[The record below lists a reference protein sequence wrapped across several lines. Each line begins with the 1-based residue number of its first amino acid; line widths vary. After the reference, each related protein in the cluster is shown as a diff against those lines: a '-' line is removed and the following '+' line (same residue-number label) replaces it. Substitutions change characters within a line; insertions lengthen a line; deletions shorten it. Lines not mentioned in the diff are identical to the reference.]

1 MLIVARR
8 RQFTRATRAG
18 SVGTVTDETSVERS
32 MPFPAQDHGCPGWRA
47 EMAQRISAFDW
58 TTTSLGAIENWPRS
72 LTATVQMLLASPVPL
87 VLLWDQPGY
96 MIYND
101 AYAVFAGG
109 RHPYLLGCPVESG
122 WPEVAEFNRHVMTTC
137 LAGGTLSYR
146 DKELVLL
153 RDGKP
158 EDVWMD
164 LYYSPVA
171 DDSGAPAGVLAVVVE
186 TTARV
191 LTERWRQRAEA
202 ELNETNARLQLALNT
217 GAVLGTW
224 VLDVRTGKVS
234 GDERF
239 ARTFSFPLEEAA
251 RGVEL
256 NAATQMIH
264 PEDQALNDRL
274 TTEAI
279 RSGQPFRAEYRIRR
293 PDGEYIWVQ
302 ANGYC
307 EFDEHGEP
315 TRFPGVLIDIH
326 ERKIAEQS
334 LRQLTE
340 TLEQRVADAVAAR
353 ALAEEQLRQ
362 AQKMEA
368 IGSLTGGVA
377 HDFNNVLQVINGNL
391 QMLAADA
398 HDDPVMLR
406 RLSAATDAVKRG
418 AKLAAHLL
426 AFARR
431 QPLSPTVLNPRRLL
445 AGMSEMLHRALGE
458 TVRIETVLSDNLWH
472 VQADRNQLE
481 NALLNLAINARDAMQ
496 ADGTLTVRATNRV
509 LDDAFC
515 RGKPEL
521 SPGEYVEF
529 SVADTGCGMPPDVL
543 QRAFEPFFTTKPDGH
558 GTGLGLSMVFGF
570 VRQSGGHIA
579 IDSDVGRGTTVSLFF
594 PRCCEPETVE
604 TVDQTAAPAGGGET
618 ILVVEDDADVRLT
631 AVEMLAQLGYK
642 VLTASNGDAAVEL
655 IDSDVPID
663 LLFTDVVMPGDVK
676 SVELA
681 QRAAARSPA
690 VPTLFT
696 SGYTRDEIVHHGKL
710 DTGITLLSKPYRRD
724 DLARMVRS
732 VLRAGVTHA
741 SGAAGLDEGRIAAC
755 VPPAAYD
762 CANEPARKTSSRAA
776 DEPAHSPRM
785 PAHVLLVDDDAA
797 SREALCELLSALG
810 LACTAVASAEEALP
824 LVRLHRYEI
833 LFTDLTLPGM
843 SGDNLAR
850 AVLRE
855 QPEIRVLLVSGYG
868 KSAEIGEPIPGARLL
883 GKPVDIVQLRRELAH
898 WNDHIEA
905 ASWPAG
911 AK

>member
-1 MLIVARR
+1 
-8 RQFTRATRAG
+8 
-18 SVGTVTDETSVERS
+18 
-32 MPFPAQDHGCPGWRA
+32 MPFPLKDHGCPGWNG
-47 EMAQRISAFDW
+47 EMAHRISGFDW
-58 TTTSLGAIENWPRS
+58 AATDLGPIESWPRS
-72 LTATVQMLLASPVPL
+72 LTAIVQLLLASPVPL
-87 VLLWDQPGY
+87 VLLWGKPGY

-109 RHPYLLGCPVESG
+109 RHPYLLGCPVEHG
-122 WPEVAEFNRHVMTTC
+122 WPEVAEFNRHVMRTC

-171 DDSGAPAGVLAVVVE
+171 DDSGAPAGVLSIVVE

-191 LTERWRQRAEA
+191 LTDRWRQRAEA
-202 ELNETNARLQLALNT
+202 ELHETNERLQLALNT

-224 VLDVRTGKVS
+224 VFDVRTDTVT

-239 ARTFSFPLEEAA
+239 ARTFSLPLEEAA
-251 RGVEL
+251 KGVL
-256 NAATQMIH
+256 RNTVTQMTH
-264 PEDQALNDRL
+264 PDDQALIERL
-274 TTEAI
+274 SAEAI
-279 RSGQPFRAEYRIRR
+279 RTGQPFRVEYRIRR
-293 PDGEYIWVQ
+293 PDGEYVWVQ
-302 ANGYC
+302 ANGRC
-307 EFDEHGEP
+307 EFDDQGEP
-315 TRFPGVLIDIH
+315 KRFPGVLIDIH

-340 TLEQRVADAVAAR
+340 TLEQRVADAIAAR

-368 IGSLTGGVA
+368 IGGLTGGVA

-391 QMLAADA
+391 QMLAAEAGDN
-398 HDDPVMLR
+398 PVALR
-406 RLSAATDAVKRG
+406 RLRAATDAVKRG

-458 TVRIETVLSDNLWH
+458 TVKVETVLNSDLWN

-496 ADGTLTVRATNRV
+496 ADGTLTIRASNRT
-509 LDDAFC
+509 LDPAFC
-515 RGKPEL
+515 RGTPEL
-521 SPGEYVEF
+521 SPGEYVVF
-529 SVADTGCGMPPDVL
+529 SVTDTGAGMPPEVL
-543 QRAFEPFFTTKPDGH
+543 QRVFEPFFTTKPDGH

-570 VRQSGGHIA
+570 VKQSGGHTV
-579 IDSDVGRGTTVSLFF
+579 IDSVVGHGTTVSLFF

-604 TVDQTAAPAGGGET
+604 TVDQTSAPAGGGET

-642 VLTASNGDAAVEL
+642 VLTASSGDAALEL
-655 IDSDVPID
+655 MDSDVQID
-663 LLFTDVVMPGDVK
+663 LLFTDVVVPGQVK
-676 SVELA
+676 SVEVA
-681 QRAAARSPA
+681 QHAAARSPA

-710 DTGITLLSKPYRRD
+710 DAGITLLSKPYRRD

-732 VLRAGVTHA
+732 VLRAGVV
-741 SGAAGLDEGRIAAC
+741 GLPDGQIAAC
-755 VPPAAYD
+755 VPPSAYD
-762 CANEPARKTSSRAA
+762 PASVAETPPSRPPGTPARL
-776 DEPAHSPRM
+776 
-785 PAHVLLVDDDAA
+785 LLVEDDTD
-797 SREALCELLSALG
+797 SREALGDLLAALG
-810 LACTAVASAEEALP
+810 LDCTAVASAEEALTRVP
-824 LVRLHRYEI
+824 AQRYDV
-833 LFTDLTLPGM
+833 LLTDLTLPGM
-843 SGDNLAR
+843 SGDDLAR
-850 AVLRE
+850 AVRRL
-855 QPEIRVLLVSGYG
+855 QPDIRVLVVSGYG
-868 KSAEIGEPIPGARLL
+868 PNAQIGDAIPGARLL
-883 GKPVDIVQLRRELAH
+883 GKPLDIAQLRRELAD
-898 WNDHIEA
+898 WLDHTEA
-905 ASWPAG
+905 AS
-911 AK
+911 

>member
-1 MLIVARR
+1 
-8 RQFTRATRAG
+8 
-18 SVGTVTDETSVERS
+18 
-32 MPFPAQDHGCPGWRA
+32 MPFPAQDHGCPGWRG

-58 TTTSLGAIENWPRS
+58 AATGLGAIEHWPRS
-72 LTATVQMLLASPVPL
+72 LTATVQLLLASPVPL
-87 VLLWDQPGY
+87 VLLWGKPGY

-109 RHPYLLGCPVESG
+109 RHPYLLGCPVEIG
-122 WPEVAEFNRHVMTTC
+122 WPEVAEFNRHVMSTC
-137 LAGGTLSYR
+137 LAGDTLSYR

-153 RDGKP
+153 RDGNP

-202 ELNETNARLQLALNT
+202 ELHETNERLQLALNT

-224 VLDVRTGKVS
+224 VLDVRTGKVT

-239 ARTFSFPLEEAA
+239 ARTFSFSVEEAVQ
-251 RGVEL
+251 GVERGS
-256 NAATQMIH
+256 ATQVIH
-264 PEDQALNDRL
+264 PDDQPLNDRL
-274 TTEAI
+274 TIEAI
-279 RSGQPFRAEYRIRR
+279 RTGEPFRAEYRIRR
-293 PDGEYIWVQ
+293 PDGEYMWVQ
-302 ANGYC
+302 ANGQC
-307 EFDEHGEP
+307 QFDEHGQP
-315 TRFPGVLIDIH
+315 TRFPGVLIDVH

-340 TLEQRVADAVAAR
+340 TLEQRVADEVAAR
-353 ALAEEQLRQ
+353 ALAEDQLRQ

-398 HDDPVMLR
+398 GDNPATQR
-406 RLSAATDAVKRG
+406 RLSAATEAVKRG

-458 TVRIETVLSDNLWH
+458 TIKIETVLSDDLWH

-496 ADGTLTVRATNRV
+496 ADGTLTVRAANRV
-509 LDDAFC
+509 LDPAFC
-515 RGKPEL
+515 RDKPDL
-521 SPGEYVEF
+521 SPGEYVVF
-529 SVADTGCGMPPDVL
+529 SVTDTGAGMSPDVL
-543 QRAFEPFFTTKPDGH
+543 QRVFEPFFTTKPDGH

-570 VRQSGGHIA
+570 VRQSGGHTVIE
-579 IDSDVGRGTTVSLFF
+579 SEVGSGTTVSLFF
-594 PRCCEPETVE
+594 PRCREPETVE
-604 TVDQTAAPAGGGET
+604 TVDQTTAPAGGGET

-642 VLTASNGDAAVEL
+642 VLTASSGDAAIEF
-655 IDSDVPID
+655 IESDVPID
-663 LLFTDVVMPGDVK
+663 LLFTDVVMPGIVK

-681 QRAAARSPA
+681 QRAAARKPP

-710 DTGITLLSKPYRRD
+710 DAGITLLSKPYRRD
-724 DLARMVRS
+724 DLARKVRH
-732 VLRAGVTHA
+732 VLRAGVA
-741 SGAAGLDEGRIAAC
+741 GAAAAASVADGQIAAC
-755 VPPAAYD
+755 VPPAVYGCGTQSKVETHRRAV
-762 CANEPARKTSSRAA
+762 APAGASTRAA
-776 DEPAHSPRM
+776 RSTRHTAR
-785 PAHVLLVDDDAA
+785 VLLVEDDAD
-797 SREALCELLSALG
+797 SRDALRELLAALG
-810 LACTAVASAEEALP
+810 LHCTAVASAEEALTLLP
-824 LVRLHRYEI
+824 TQRYEV

-868 KSAEIGEPIPGARLL
+868 DSAEIGDTIPGARLL
-883 GKPVDIVQLRRELAH
+883 GKPVDIMQLRRELAE
-898 WNDHIEA
+898 WLDHTAA
-905 ASWPAG
+905 AS
-911 AK
+911 

>member
-1 MLIVARR
+1 
-8 RQFTRATRAG
+8 
-18 SVGTVTDETSVERS
+18 
-32 MPFPAQDHGCPGWRA
+32 MPFPAQDHGCPGWRG
-47 EMAQRISAFDW
+47 EMARRISEFDW
-58 TTTSLGAIENWPRS
+58 SATGIGPTESWPRS

-87 VLLWDQPGY
+87 VLLWDKAGY

-109 RHPYLLGCPVESG
+109 RHPYLLGCPVENG
-122 WPEVAEFNRHVMTTC
+122 WPEVAEFNRHVMNTC

-153 RDGKP
+153 REGKP

-164 LYYSPVA
+164 LYYSPVP
-171 DDSGAPAGVLAVVVE
+171 DDSGAPAGVLAIVVE
-186 TTARV
+186 TTSRV
-191 LTERWRQRAEA
+191 LTERWRHRAEA
-202 ELNETNARLQLALNT
+202 ELQETNERLQLALNT

-224 VLDVRTGKVS
+224 VVDMQSGKVT

-239 ARTFSFPLEEAA
+239 ARTFSFSVEEAA
-251 RGVEL
+251 KGVEHD
-256 NAATQMIH
+256 AARRMIH
-264 PEDQALNDRL
+264 PDDQSLLERLNSDAARV
-274 TTEAI
+274 
-279 RSGQPFRAEYRIRR
+279 GKQFRVEYRIRR
-293 PDGEYIWVQ
+293 ADGEYRWVQ
-302 ANGYC
+302 ANGQC
-307 EFDEHGEP
+307 EFDENGEP

-340 TLEQRVADAVAAR
+340 TLEQRVTDAVAAR

-391 QMLAADA
+391 QMMAADA
-398 HDDPVMLR
+398 GDNPATLR

-445 AGMSEMLHRALGE
+445 AGMSEMLHRSLGE
-458 TVRIETVLSDNLWH
+458 TVRIETVLSDDLWH

-481 NALLNLAINARDAMQ
+481 NALLNLAINARDAMK
-496 ADGTLTVRATNRV
+496 ADGTLTVRAANRV
-509 LDDAFC
+509 LDAAFC
-515 RGKPEL
+515 HDKPEL
-521 SPGEYVEF
+521 TPGEYVVF
-529 SVADTGCGMPPDVL
+529 SVTDTGAGMSPEVL
-543 QRAFEPFFTTKPDGH
+543 EHVFEPFFTTKPDGH

-570 VRQSGGHIA
+570 AKQSGGHTLIE
-579 IDSDVGRGTTVSLFF
+579 SEVGRGTTVSLFF
-594 PRCCEPETVE
+594 PRCREPETAE
-604 TVDQTAAPAGGGET
+604 AVDQTSAPVGGGET

-642 VLTASNGDAAVEL
+642 VLTASSGDAALEFFH
-655 IDSDVPID
+655 SDVPID
-663 LLFTDVVMPGDVK
+663 LLFTDVVMPGKIK

-681 QRAAARSPA
+681 RRAAAHVPA

-710 DTGITLLSKPYRRD
+710 DAGITLLSKPYRRD
-724 DLARMVRS
+724 DLARKVRS
-732 VLRAGVTHA
+732 VLRASGEAAARAA
-741 SGAAGLDEGRIAAC
+741 SLGKMTDREIAAC
-755 VPPAAYD
+755 VPSVAYD
-762 CANEPARKTSSRAA
+762 PPGAETTAREVPPQQTGNPEAT
-776 DEPAHSPRM
+776 PPRS
-785 PAHVLLVDDDAA
+785 PAHVLLVEDDAD
-797 SREALCELLSALG
+797 SREALSSLLGALG
-810 LACTAVASAEEALP
+810 LDCTSVASAEEALP
-824 LVRLHRYEI
+824 LVPAQRYDI
-833 LFTDLTLPGM
+833 LCTDLTLPGM

-855 QPEIRVLLVSGYG
+855 QPDVRVLLVSGYG
-868 KSAEIGEPIPGARLL
+868 SNAPIGDSIPGARML
-883 GKPVDIVQLRRELAH
+883 GKPLDIAQLRQELAGWLH
-898 WNDHIEA
+898 PSEA
-905 ASWPAG
+905 AS
-911 AK
+911 

>member
-1 MLIVARR
+1 VQARDARR
-8 RQFTRATRAG
+8 QSGDTFID
-18 SVGTVTDETSVERS
+18 VTSVERS
-32 MPFPAQDHGCPGWRA
+32 MPFPAQDHGCTGWRG

-58 TTTSLGAIENWPRS
+58 AATSLGAIENWPRS
-72 LTATVQMLLASPVPL
+72 LTATTQLLLASPVPL
-87 VLLWDQPGY
+87 VLLWGKPGY

-101 AYAVFAGG
+101 AYAIFAGG
-109 RHPYLLGCPVESG
+109 RHPYLLGCPVEQG
-122 WPEVAEFNRHVMTTC
+122 WPEVADFNRHVMATC

-171 DDSGAPAGVLAVVVE
+171 DDSGAPAGVLAMVVE
-186 TTARV
+186 TTERV
-191 LTERWRQRAEA
+191 HTERSRQRAEA
-202 ELNETNARLQLALNT
+202 ELHETNERLQLALNT

-239 ARTFSFPLEEAA
+239 ARTFSFPREEAA
-251 RGVEL
+251 KGVERD
-256 NAATQMIH
+256 AVIQMIH
-264 PEDQALNDRL
+264 PDDQALNDQL
-274 TTEAI
+274 TADAI
-279 RSGQPFRAEYRIRR
+279 RTGEPFRAEFRIRR
-293 PDGEYIWVQ
+293 PAGDYLWVQ
-302 ANGYC
+302 TNGRC

-340 TLEQRVADAVAAR
+340 TLEQRVADAIAAR

-398 HDDPVMLR
+398 GGDPVTLR
-406 RLSAATDAVKRG
+406 RLSAATEAVKRG

-445 AGMSEMLHRALGE
+445 RGMSEMLHRALGE
-458 TVRIETVLSDNLWH
+458 TVRIETVLSDDLWN
-472 VQADRNQLE
+472 VQVDRNQLE

-509 LDDAFC
+509 LDAAFC

-521 SPGEYVEF
+521 SAGEYVVF
-529 SVADTGCGMPPDVL
+529 SVTDTGAGMSPEIL
-543 QRAFEPFFTTKPDGH
+543 QRVFEPFFTTKPDGH

-570 VRQSGGHIA
+570 VRQSGGHTL
-579 IDSDVGRGTTVSLFF
+579 IDSEVGRGTTVSLFF
-594 PRCCEPETVE
+594 PRSCEAETSE
-604 TVDQTAAPAGGGET
+604 TVDETTAPNGGGET
-618 ILVVEDDADVRLT
+618 VLIVEDDADVRLT

-642 VLTASNGDAAVEL
+642 VLTASSGDAAIEF

-663 LLFTDVVMPGDVK
+663 LLFTDVVMPGKVK

-681 QRAAARSPA
+681 QRAAARTPA

-710 DTGITLLSKPYRRD
+710 DAGITLLSKPYRRD
-724 DLARMVRS
+724 DLARKVRG
-732 VLRAGVTHA
+732 VLRAGAGAPARLPLPVTVA
-741 SGAAGLDEGRIAAC
+741 DGLIAAC
-755 VPPAAYD
+755 VPPAVYD
-762 CANEPARKTSSRAA
+762 PGRESRQQNAQYASETASRSQSTSRM
-776 DEPAHSPRM
+776 AHSPGT
-785 PAHVLLVDDDAA
+785 PARVLLVEDDVD
-797 SREALCELLSALG
+797 SREACGELLNALG
-810 LACTAVASAEEALP
+810 LDCTAVASAEEALA
-824 LVRLHRYEI
+824 LVPAQHFDI

-843 SGDNLAR
+843 SGDGLAR
-850 AVLRE
+850 AVLRQ
-855 QPEIRVLLVSGYG
+855 QPCMRVLLVSGYG
-868 KSAEIGEPIPGARLL
+868 KSAQIGDAIPGARLL
-883 GKPVDIVQLRRELAH
+883 GKPLDIADLRRELAD
-898 WNDHIEA
+898 WIDHTEQ
-905 ASWPAG
+905 AS
-911 AK
+911 

>member
-1 MLIVARR
+1 
-8 RQFTRATRAG
+8 
-18 SVGTVTDETSVERS
+18 
-32 MPFPAQDHGCPGWRA
+32 MPFPAQDHGCPGWNG
-47 EMAQRISAFDW
+47 EMARRISEFDW
-58 TTTSLGAIENWPRS
+58 TATDLGAIENWQRS

-87 VLLWDQPGY
+87 VLLWGKPGY

-101 AYAVFAGG
+101 AYAIFAGG
-109 RHPYLLGCPVESG
+109 RHPYLLGCPVEHG
-122 WPEVAEFNRHVMTTC
+122 WPEVADFNRHVMTTC

-158 EDVWMD
+158 EEVWMD

-171 DDSGAPAGVLAVVVE
+171 DDSGAPAGVLAMVVE
-186 TTARV
+186 TTTRV
-191 LTERWRQRAEA
+191 LTERWRQHAEA
-202 ELNETNARLQLALNT
+202 ELRETNERLQLALNT

-224 VLDVRTGKVS
+224 VLDARTGTVT

-239 ARTFSFPLEEAA
+239 ARTFSFPLEETAKGLE
-251 RGVEL
+251 R
-256 NAATQMIH
+256 NATTQVIH
-264 PEDQALNDRL
+264 PDDQSLNDRL
-274 TTEAI
+274 TVEAM
-279 RSGQPFRAEYRIRR
+279 RTGQPFRAEYRIRR
-293 PDGEYIWVQ
+293 PDGEYMWVQ
-302 ANGYC
+302 ANGRC

-340 TLEQRVADAVAAR
+340 TLEQRVADEVAAR
-353 ALAEEQLRQ
+353 AIAEEQLRQ

-398 HDDPVMLR
+398 GESPTTLR

-458 TVRIETVLSDNLWH
+458 TVKIETVLSDDLWN

-509 LDDAFC
+509 LDPAFC

-521 SPGEYVEF
+521 SPGEYVVF
-529 SVADTGCGMPPDVL
+529 SVNDTGTGMEPEILERV
-543 QRAFEPFFTTKPDGH
+543 FEPFFTTKPDGH

-570 VRQSGGHIA
+570 VRQSGGHTV
-579 IDSDVGRGTTVSLFF
+579 IDSEVGRGTTVSLFF

-604 TVDQTAAPAGGGET
+604 AVDQTSAPVGGGET

-642 VLTASNGDAAVEL
+642 VLTASSGDAALEF

-663 LLFTDVVMPGDVK
+663 LLFTDVVMPGQVK

-681 QRAAARSPA
+681 RRAAARSPT

-710 DTGITLLSKPYRRD
+710 DAGITLLSKPYRRD
-724 DLARMVRS
+724 DLARKVRS
-732 VLRAGVTHA
+732 VLRGAGVASVSDGQISPCVPRTVYDPASAAETSNPCESLHAPAPLDEKSLVHTHA
-741 SGAAGLDEGRIAAC
+741 PANSLADCSASPSSH
-755 VPPAAYD
+755 PPGT
-762 CANEPARKTSSRAA
+762 PAR
-776 DEPAHSPRM
+776 
-785 PAHVLLVDDDAA
+785 VLLVEDDTD
-797 SREALCELLSALG
+797 SRDALCDLLGALG
-810 LACTAVASAEEALP
+810 LDCTAVGSAEEALR
-824 LVRLHRYEI
+824 LVPAQRFDV

-850 AVLRE
+850 AVLSR
-855 QPEIRVLLVSGYG
+855 QPDIRVLLVSGYG
-868 KSAEIGEPIPGARLL
+868 ENAEIGDTIPGARML
-883 GKPVDIVQLRRELAH
+883 GKPLDISQLRRELAE
-898 WNDHIEA
+898 WLDHTEA
-905 ASWPAG
+905 AS
-911 AK
+911 

>member
-1 MLIVARR
+1 
-8 RQFTRATRAG
+8 
-18 SVGTVTDETSVERS
+18 
-32 MPFPAQDHGCPGWRA
+32 MPFPAQDHGCPGWNG
-47 EMAQRISAFDW
+47 EMARRISEFDW
-58 TTTSLGAIENWPRS
+58 TATSLGAIENWQRS

-87 VLLWDQPGY
+87 VLLWGKPGY

-101 AYAVFAGG
+101 AYAIFAGG
-109 RHPYLLGCPVESG
+109 RHPYLLGCPVEHG
-122 WPEVAEFNRHVMTTC
+122 WPEVADFNRHVMTTC

-171 DDSGAPAGVLAVVVE
+171 DDSGAPAGVLAMVVE
-186 TTARV
+186 TTTRV
-191 LTERWRQRAEA
+191 LTERWRQHAEA
-202 ELNETNARLQLALNT
+202 ELRETNERLQLALNT

-224 VLDVRTGKVS
+224 VLDVRTGIVT

-251 RGVEL
+251 KGLER
-256 NAATQMIH
+256 NATAQVIH
-264 PEDQALNDRL
+264 PDDQPLNDRL
-274 TTEAI
+274 TVEAM
-279 RSGQPFRAEYRIRR
+279 RTGQPFRAEYRIRR
-293 PDGEYIWVQ
+293 PDGDYMWVQ
-302 ANGYC
+302 ANGQC
-307 EFDEHGEP
+307 EFDDHGEP

-340 TLEQRVADAVAAR
+340 TLEQRVADEVAAR

-398 HDDPVMLR
+398 NGSPATLR

-458 TVRIETVLSDNLWH
+458 TVKIETVLSNDLWH

-496 ADGTLTVRATNRV
+496 ADGTLTVRAANRV
-509 LDDAFC
+509 LDHAFC

-521 SPGEYVEF
+521 SPGEYVVF
-529 SVADTGCGMPPDVL
+529 SVTDTGTGMKPEILEHV
-543 QRAFEPFFTTKPDGH
+543 FEPFFTTKPDGH

-570 VRQSGGHIA
+570 VKQSGGHTV
-579 IDSDVGRGTTVSLFF
+579 IDSEVGRGTTVSLFF
-594 PRCCEPETVE
+594 PRCCEPETAE
-604 TVDQTAAPAGGGET
+604 TVDQTAAPVGGGET

-642 VLTASNGDAAVEL
+642 VLTASSGDAALEF

-663 LLFTDVVMPGDVK
+663 LLFTDVVMPGQVK

-681 QRAAARSPA
+681 QRAAARSPT

-710 DTGITLLSKPYRRD
+710 DAGITLLSKPYRRD
-724 DLARMVRS
+724 DLARKVRS
-732 VLRAGVTHA
+732 VLRAGIA
-741 SGAAGLDEGRIAAC
+741 SVNDGQIAAC
-755 VPPAAYD
+755 VPRSVYDPASASEASGPREGLTEPSSSGETLL
-762 CANEPARKTSSRAA
+762 ANAPASALADSLASPPARQPGT
-776 DEPAHSPRM
+776 PAR
-785 PAHVLLVDDDAA
+785 VLLVEDDAD
-797 SREALCELLSALG
+797 SRDALSDLLGTLG
-810 LACTAVASAEEALP
+810 LDCTAVASAEEALR
-824 LVRLHRYEI
+824 LVPAQRFDV
-833 LFTDLTLPGM
+833 LFTDLILPGM

-850 AVLRE
+850 AVLGQ
-855 QPEIRVLLVSGYG
+855 QPDIRVLLVSGYG
-868 KSAEIGEPIPGARLL
+868 ESAEIGDTIPGARLL
-883 GKPVDIVQLRRELAH
+883 GKPLDISQLRRELS
-898 WNDHIEA
+898 E
-905 ASWPAG
+905 
-911 AK
+911 

>member
-1 MLIVARR
+1 
-8 RQFTRATRAG
+8 
-18 SVGTVTDETSVERS
+18 
-32 MPFPAQDHGCPGWRA
+32 MPFPAQDHGCPGWNG
-47 EMAQRISAFDW
+47 EMARRISEFDW
-58 TTTSLGAIENWPRS
+58 SATSLGPIEDWPRS
-72 LTATVQMLLASPVPL
+72 LTAAVQMLLASPVPL
-87 VLLWDQPGY
+87 VLLWGKPGY

-101 AYAVFAGG
+101 AYAIFAGG
-109 RHPYLLGCPVESG
+109 RHPYLLGCPVERG
-122 WPEVAEFNRHVMTTC
+122 WPEVADFNRHVMVTC

-171 DDSGAPAGVLAVVVE
+171 DDSGAPAGVLAMVVE
-186 TTARV
+186 TTTRV

-202 ELNETNARLQLALNT
+202 ELRETNERLQLALNT

-224 VLDVRTGKVS
+224 VLDVRSGTVT

-239 ARTFSFPLEEAA
+239 ARTFSFPLDEAA
-251 RGVEL
+251 KGVERH
-256 NAATQMIH
+256 AATQVIH
-264 PEDQALNDRL
+264 PDDQSLNEQL
-274 TTEAI
+274 TSEAI
-279 RSGQPFRAEYRIRR
+279 RTGAPFRAEYRIRR
-293 PDGEYIWVQ
+293 PDGDYMWVQ
-302 ANGYC
+302 ANGRC
-307 EFDEHGEP
+307 EYDEHGEP

-340 TLEQRVADAVAAR
+340 TLEQRVADEVSAR

-398 HDDPVMLR
+398 DCNPATLR
-406 RLSAATDAVKRG
+406 RLSAATEAVKRG

-458 TVRIETVLSDNLWH
+458 TVKIETVLSDDLWN
-472 VQADRNQLE
+472 VQVDRNQLE
-481 NALLNLAINARDAMQ
+481 NALLNLAINARDAMR

-509 LDDAFC
+509 LDAQFC
-515 RGKPEL
+515 RGEPEL
-521 SPGEYVEF
+521 SPGEYVVF
-529 SVADTGCGMPPDVL
+529 SVTDTGTGMKPEILERV
-543 QRAFEPFFTTKPDGH
+543 FEPFFTTKPDGH

-570 VRQSGGHIA
+570 VRQSGGHTM
-579 IDSDVGRGTTVSLFF
+579 IDSELGRGTTVSLFF

-604 TVDQTAAPAGGGET
+604 TADQTAAPVGGGET

-642 VLTASNGDAAVEL
+642 VLTASSGDAALEF

-663 LLFTDVVMPGDVK
+663 LLFTDVVMPGQVK

-681 QRAAARSPA
+681 QRAAARSPT

-710 DTGITLLSKPYRRD
+710 DAGITLLSKPYRRD
-724 DLARMVRS
+724 DLARKVRA
-732 VLRAGVTHA
+732 VLNAGVV
-741 SGAAGLDEGRIAAC
+741 SVGDGRIAPC
-755 VPPAAYD
+755 VPRTVYDPAGSSGVSEPRESPHAVAALTGSSLAGATASSPVD
-762 CANEPARKTSSRAA
+762 SLTSSAVPQAGTPARL
-776 DEPAHSPRM
+776 
-785 PAHVLLVDDDAA
+785 LLVEDDAD
-797 SREALCELLSALG
+797 SRDALNDLLGALG
-810 LACTAVASAEEALP
+810 FDCTAVASAEEALP
-824 LVRLHRYEI
+824 LVPTQHFDVL
-833 LFTDLTLPGM
+833 LTDLTLPGM

-850 AVLRE
+850 AVLGQ
-855 QPEIRVLLVSGYG
+855 QPDIRVLLVSGYG
-868 KSAEIGEPIPGARLL
+868 ENAEIGDTIPGARLL
-883 GKPVDIVQLRRELAH
+883 GKPLDISQLRHQLAE
-898 WNDHIEA
+898 WLDHTEA
-905 ASWPAG
+905 AS
-911 AK
+911 

>member
-1 MLIVARR
+1 
-8 RQFTRATRAG
+8 
-18 SVGTVTDETSVERS
+18 
-32 MPFPAQDHGCPGWRA
+32 MPFPAHDHGCPGWNG
-47 EMAQRISAFDW
+47 EMARRISDFNWAA
-58 TTTSLGAIENWPRS
+58 TGLGAIENWPRS
-72 LTATVQMLLASPVPL
+72 LTATVQLLLASPVPL
-87 VLLWDQPGY
+87 VLLWGKPGY

-109 RHPYLLGCPVESG
+109 RHPYLLGCPVERG
-122 WPEVAEFNRHVMTTC
+122 WPEVAEFNRHVMLTC

-171 DDSGAPAGVLAVVVE
+171 DDSGAPAGVLAMVVE
-186 TTARV
+186 TTARI

-202 ELNETNARLQLALNT
+202 ELHETNERLQLALNT

-224 VLDVRTGKVS
+224 VLDVRTGTVT

-239 ARTFSFPLEEAA
+239 ARTFSFSLEEAA
-251 RGVEL
+251 QGVPRS
-256 NAATQMIH
+256 AATQMIH
-264 PEDQALNDRL
+264 PDDQPLNERM
-274 TTEAI
+274 TTEAV
-279 RSGQPFRAEYRIRR
+279 RTGQPFRAEYRIRR
-293 PDGEYIWVQ
+293 PDSDYMWVQ
-302 ANGYC
+302 ANGQC

-340 TLEQRVADAVAAR
+340 TLEQRVTDAVAAR

-398 HDDPVMLR
+398 DDDPVILR
-406 RLSAATDAVKRG
+406 RLSAATEAVKRG

-458 TVRIETVLSDNLWH
+458 TVKIETVLSDDLWH

-496 ADGTLTVRATNRV
+496 ADGTLTVCATNRV
-509 LDDAFC
+509 LDPAFC

-521 SPGEYVEF
+521 SPGEYVVF
-529 SVADTGCGMPPDVL
+529 SVTDTGTGMQPDILERV
-543 QRAFEPFFTTKPDGH
+543 FEPFFTTKPDGH

-570 VRQSGGHIA
+570 VRQSGGHTL
-579 IDSDVGRGTTVSLFF
+579 IDSEVGRGTTVSLFF
-594 PRCCEPETVE
+594 PRCCEPETAE
-604 TVDQTAAPAGGGET
+604 TVDQSATPGGGGET
-618 ILVVEDDADVRLT
+618 ILIVEDDADVRLT

-642 VLTASNGDAAVEL
+642 VLTASSGDAALEF
-655 IDSDVPID
+655 IDSDVRID
-663 LLFTDVVMPGDVK
+663 LLFTDVVMPGQVK
-676 SVELA
+676 SVALA
-681 QRAAARSPA
+681 QRAAARSPS

-710 DTGITLLSKPYRRD
+710 DAGITLLSKPYRRD
-724 DLARMVRS
+724 DLARKVRS
-732 VLRAGVTHA
+732 VLCAGTA
-741 SGAAGLDEGRIAAC
+741 GAAGIGDGRIAPC
-755 VPPAAYD
+755 VPRTVYD
-762 CANEPARKTSSRAA
+762 PARASKASGPRESRHEPGASEENPLADSSTVSLA
-776 DEPAHSPRM
+776 DSLASLPSRPSGTPAR
-785 PAHVLLVDDDAA
+785 VLLVEDDAD
-797 SREALCELLSALG
+797 SRDALRDLLGALG
-810 LACTAVASAEEALP
+810 LDCTAVASAEEALP
-824 LVRLHRYEI
+824 LVPAQRFEI

-850 AVLRE
+850 AVLRQ
-855 QPEIRVLLVSGYG
+855 QPDIRVLLVSGYG
-868 KSAEIGEPIPGARLL
+868 KNAQIGATIPGARLL
-883 GKPVDIVQLRRELAH
+883 GKPLDIAQLRRELAE
-898 WNDHIEA
+898 WLDHTEA
-905 ASWPAG
+905 AS
-911 AK
+911 

>member
-1 MLIVARR
+1 
-8 RQFTRATRAG
+8 
-18 SVGTVTDETSVERS
+18 
-32 MPFPAQDHGCPGWRA
+32 MPFPAQDHGCPGWRG

-58 TTTSLGAIENWPRS
+58 AAAGLGAIENWPRS
-72 LTATVQMLLASPVPL
+72 LTATVQLLLASPVPL
-87 VLLWDQPGY
+87 VLLWDKPGY

-101 AYAVFAGG
+101 AYAIFAGG
-109 RHPYLLGCPVESG
+109 RHPYLLGCPVENG
-122 WPEVAEFNRHVMTTC
+122 WPEIAEFNRHVMTTC

-171 DDSGAPAGVLAVVVE
+171 DDSGAPAGVLAMVVE

-191 LTERWRQRAEA
+191 LTERWRLRAEA
-202 ELNETNARLQLALNT
+202 ELHETNERLQLALNT
-217 GAVLGTW
+217 GTVLGTW

-239 ARTFSFPLEEAA
+239 ARTFSFLQDEAA
-251 RGVEL
+251 KGVER
-256 NAATQMIH
+256 NAAVQMLH
-264 PEDQALNDRL
+264 PDDQGLNEQL
-274 TTEAI
+274 TYEAV
-279 RSGQPFRAEYRIRR
+279 RTGQPFRAEFRIRR
-293 PDGEYIWVQ
+293 PDGDYLWVQ
-302 ANGYC
+302 ANGQC

-398 HDDPVMLR
+398 GGHPATLR

-445 AGMSEMLHRALGE
+445 RGMSEMLHRALGE
-458 TVRIETVLSDNLWH
+458 TVRIDTVLSDDLWN
-472 VQADRNQLE
+472 VQVDRNQLE

-496 ADGTLTVRATNRV
+496 ADGTLTVRAANRV
-509 LDDAFC
+509 LDTAFC

-521 SPGEYVEF
+521 SPGEYVVF
-529 SVADTGCGMPPDVL
+529 SVTDTGAGMPPEIL
-543 QRAFEPFFTTKPDGH
+543 QRVFEPFFTTKPDGH

-570 VRQSGGHIA
+570 VRQSGGHTL
-579 IDSDVGRGTTVSLFF
+579 IDSEVGRGTTVSLFF
-594 PRCCEPETVE
+594 PRCCEAETSE
-604 TVDQTAAPAGGGET
+604 AVDETAAPSGGGET
-618 ILVVEDDADVRLT
+618 VLVVEDDADVRLT

-642 VLTASNGDAAVEL
+642 VLTASSGDAAIEF

-663 LLFTDVVMPGDVK
+663 LLFTDVVMPGKVK

-710 DTGITLLSKPYRRD
+710 DAGITLLSKPYRRD
-724 DLARMVRS
+724 DLARKVRG
-732 VLRAGVTHA
+732 VLRAGAAT
-741 SGAAGLDEGRIAAC
+741 AAGVLPVSVADGQIAAC
-755 VPPAAYD
+755 VPPAVYD
-762 CANEPARKTSSRAA
+762 PGRESKQQSQHAAAEAAPRSHSPLDAPRSPGTPAR
-776 DEPAHSPRM
+776 
-785 PAHVLLVDDDAA
+785 VLLVEDDMD
-797 SREALCELLSALG
+797 SREAFSDLLNALG
-810 LACTAVASAEEALP
+810 LDCTAVASAEEALP
-824 LVRLHRYEI
+824 LVPAQHFDI

-843 SGDNLAR
+843 SGDSLAR
-850 AVLRE
+850 AVLRQ
-855 QPEIRVLLVSGYG
+855 QPGIRVLLVSGYG
-868 KSAEIGEPIPGARLL
+868 KSAQIGDAIPGARLL
-883 GKPVDIVQLRRELAH
+883 GKPLDIAELRRELAD
-898 WNDHIEA
+898 WIDHTEEA
-905 ASWPAG
+905 S
-911 AK
+911 

>member
-1 MLIVARR
+1 
-8 RQFTRATRAG
+8 
-18 SVGTVTDETSVERS
+18 
-32 MPFPAQDHGCPGWRA
+32 
-47 EMAQRISAFDW
+47 
-58 TTTSLGAIENWPRS
+58 
-72 LTATVQMLLASPVPL
+72 VPL
-87 VLLWDQPGY
+87 VLLWYKPGY

-101 AYAVFAGG
+101 AYAIFAGG
-109 RHPYLLGCPVESG
+109 RHPYLLGCPVENG
-122 WPEVAEFNRHVMTTC
+122 WPEVAEFNRHVMATC

-158 EDVWMD
+158 EEVWMD

-171 DDSGAPAGVLAVVVE
+171 DDSGAPAGVLAIVVE
-186 TTARV
+186 TTSRV

-202 ELNETNARLQLALNT
+202 ELHETNARLQLALNT

-224 VLDVRTGKVS
+224 VLDVRTGTVS

-251 RGVEL
+251 KGVE
-256 NAATQMIH
+256 NTAATQMIH
-264 PEDQALNDRL
+264 PDDQALNERL
-274 TTEAI
+274 TVEAM

-293 PDGEYIWVQ
+293 PDGDYIWVQ
-302 ANGYC
+302 ANGQC
-307 EFDEHGEP
+307 EFDEQGEP

-340 TLEQRVADAVAAR
+340 TLEQRVADAIAAR

-398 HDDPVMLR
+398 GDNPATLR

-458 TVRIETVLSDNLWH
+458 AVKIDTVLSDDLWN

-481 NALLNLAINARDAMQ
+481 NALLNLAINARDAMK
-496 ADGTLTVRATNRV
+496 ADGTLTVCAANQL
-509 LDDAFC
+509 LDQAFC

-521 SPGEYVEF
+521 SPGEYVVF
-529 SVADTGCGMPPDVL
+529 SVTDTGAGMPPEVL
-543 QRAFEPFFTTKPDGH
+543 QRVFEPFFTTKPDGH

-570 VRQSGGHIA
+570 VRQSGGHTVIE
-579 IDSDVGRGTTVSLFF
+579 SEVGRGTTVSLFF
-594 PRCCEPETVE
+594 PRCCESETPEDI
-604 TVDQTAAPAGGGET
+604 DQTAAPIGGGET

-642 VLTASNGDAAVEL
+642 VLTASSGDAAIEF

-663 LLFTDVVMPGDVK
+663 LLFTDVVMPGKVK

-681 QRAAARSPA
+681 QRAAERSPA

-696 SGYTRDEIVHHGKL
+696 SGYARDEIVHHGKL
-710 DTGITLLSKPYRRD
+710 DAGIKLLSKPYRRD
-724 DLARMVRS
+724 DLARKVRG
-732 VLRAGVTHA
+732 VLRASVNV
-741 SGAAGLDEGRIAAC
+741 AAGVSDGQIAAC
-755 VPPAAYD
+755 VPPALYD
-762 CANEPARKTSSRAA
+762 PGKEARQESPPEPAVA
-776 DEPAHSPRM
+776 PPHSPCT
-785 PAHVLLVDDDAA
+785 PARVLLVEDDVD
-797 SREALCELLSALG
+797 SREALSELLAALG
-810 LACTAVASAEEALP
+810 LNCTAVASAEEALP
-824 LVRLHRYEI
+824 LVSAQRYDI

-843 SGDNLAR
+843 SGDGLAR
-850 AVLRE
+850 AVLRQ
-855 QPEIRVLLVSGYG
+855 QPDIRVLLVSGYG
-868 KSAEIGEPIPGARLL
+868 GSAQIGDAIPGARLL
-883 GKPVDIVQLRRELAH
+883 GKPLDIAQLQRELGG
-898 WNDHIEA
+898 WIDRTEA
-905 ASWPAG
+905 AS
-911 AK
+911 

>member
-1 MLIVARR
+1 
-8 RQFTRATRAG
+8 
-18 SVGTVTDETSVERS
+18 
-32 MPFPAQDHGCPGWRA
+32 MPFPAQDHGCPGWKG
-47 EMAQRISAFDW
+47 EMARRISEFDW
-58 TTTSLGAIENWPRS
+58 AATDLGAIQNWPRS
-72 LTATVQMLLASPVPL
+72 LTASVQMLLASPVPL
-87 VLLWDQPGY
+87 VLLWGQSGY

-101 AYAVFAGG
+101 AYAIFAGG
-109 RHPYLLGCPVESG
+109 RHPYLLGCQVEHG
-122 WPEVAEFNRHVMTTC
+122 WPEVAEFNRHVMVTC

-146 DKELVLL
+146 DKQLVLL
-153 RDGKP
+153 REGKP
-158 EDVWMD
+158 EEVWMD

-171 DDSGAPAGVLAVVVE
+171 DDTGAPAGVLAIVVE

-202 ELNETNARLQLALNT
+202 ELRETNERLQLALNT

-224 VLDVRTGKVS
+224 VLDVRTGSVT

-239 ARTFSFPLEEAA
+239 ARTFAFPLEEATK
-251 RGVEL
+251 GVER
-256 NAATQMIH
+256 NAATQVIH
-264 PEDQALNDRL
+264 PDDQALNDRL
-274 TTEAI
+274 TLEAM
-279 RSGQPFRAEYRIRR
+279 RTGQPFRAEYRIRR
-293 PDGEYIWVQ
+293 RDGDYMWVQ
-302 ANGYC
+302 ANGQC
-307 EFDEHGEP
+307 EFNEQGEP

-340 TLEQRVADAVAAR
+340 TLEQRVADAVAAQ

-398 HDDPVMLR
+398 GDSPAMLR

-458 TVRIETVLSDNLWH
+458 TVKIETVLSDDLWH

-496 ADGTLTVRATNRV
+496 ADGTLTVRAANRV
-509 LDDAFC
+509 LDAAFC
-515 RGKPEL
+515 HGKPEL
-521 SPGEYVEF
+521 SPGEYVVF
-529 SVADTGCGMPPDVL
+529 SVTDTGTGMKPEILERV
-543 QRAFEPFFTTKPDGH
+543 FEPFFTTKPDGH

-570 VRQSGGHIA
+570 VRQSGGHTV
-579 IDSDVGRGTTVSLFF
+579 IDSEEGQGTTVSLFF
-594 PRCCEPETVE
+594 PRCCEPETPE
-604 TVDQTAAPAGGGET
+604 AVDQTAAPVGGGET

-642 VLTASNGDAAVEL
+642 VLTASSADAALEFV
-655 IDSDVPID
+655 DSDVPID
-663 LLFTDVVMPGDVK
+663 LLFTDVVMPGKVK

-710 DTGITLLSKPYRRD
+710 DAGITLLSKPYRRD
-724 DLARMVRS
+724 DLARKVRS
-732 VLRAGVTHA
+732 VLRAGVARVVGVGDGQIAPCVPRKAYDPASASEA
-741 SGAAGLDEGRIAAC
+741 SGTSVSGRHESLHEP
-755 VPPAAYD
+755 VPSLENSPENSVTNSLPGSMASPPVHQPGK
-762 CANEPARKTSSRAA
+762 PAR
-776 DEPAHSPRM
+776 
-785 PAHVLLVDDDAA
+785 VLLVEDDLD
-797 SREALCELLSALG
+797 SREALSDLLGALG
-810 LACTAVASAEEALP
+810 LDCTAVASAEDALP
-824 LVRLHRYEI
+824 LVPAQRYDI

-850 AVLRE
+850 AVLRL
-855 QPEIRVLLVSGYG
+855 QPDIRVLLVSGYG
-868 KSAEIGEPIPGARLL
+868 KSAQIGEAIPGARLL
-883 GKPVDIVQLRRELAH
+883 GKPLDISQLRRELAE
-898 WNDHIEA
+898 WLDHTEA
-905 ASWPAG
+905 AS
-911 AK
+911 